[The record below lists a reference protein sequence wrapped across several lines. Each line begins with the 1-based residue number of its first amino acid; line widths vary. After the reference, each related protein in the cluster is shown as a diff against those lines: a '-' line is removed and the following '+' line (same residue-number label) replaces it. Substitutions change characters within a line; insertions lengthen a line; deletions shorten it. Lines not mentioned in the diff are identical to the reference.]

1 MNKRTS
7 RYKGKRKA
15 HYYSLAGALNS
26 LSPTFGENG
35 IQQTGFGK
43 GLGLNEDSIGL
54 VGGLASATGGIANS
68 AISGGLSSGAGN
80 AITGI
85 GSTVGS
91 ALSTVNPLLGGAVS
105 LASNV
110 LGGLTNAAFGSKMN
124 NQKIA
129 EVNTSNAAIA
139 NTQVDDSSNVSV
151 LNQWAGQ
158 DWGSNFSQ
166 RDIGKDGWF
175 SKKAKRKYQQLKRE
189 QELAR
194 AKAYN
199 SYDNA
204 IENADVNQDMLLM
217 QNYAA
222 YGGPLSSNGTIWD
235 NGITFINNGGS
246 HEANPYEGVQVGV
259 DQQGVPNLVEEGEVI
274 WNDYV
279 FSERLKVPKAFKD
292 KYKLKG
298 KDAISFAEA
307 AEKFAEESKERPNDP
322 ISKRGRDTMLSLLM
336 DQQEEVRMK
345 KQQRQAKAQF
355 NSLSPEEQLGIM
367 QMAQQNAMPAGPE
380 EGMNNIEGYPMYN
393 QGAPLMAA
401 YGGELGNVF
410 RGEGDKPNKMTRRYN
425 LEWFKNKAKD
435 LGFDLGDDFEV
446 DPINYTANLD
456 EFNKRYRDY
465 QYQRARDTYIAGQRQ
480 SRINEAINSERYKR
494 SDNGQNVYAAKY
506 YGDAEAGKDY
516 INAAGNRITSDE
528 YSKLKKADQANYNY
542 RQAVKGQFMRDY
554 YGNIIYDYD
563 NDVSNTYIPDND
575 TLAKDFKW
583 DDKDALKVSYGPK
596 ELSGADNFLRYA
608 PAIGSA
614 IGFADSMF
622 TKPDYTSSNILM
634 DAAVREGT
642 ANPIGYNPVGN
653 YMSYKPFDRNFYT
666 NKLSAEAGA
675 TRRAILNSSSPS
687 RNAAL
692 LAADFNA
699 QGKLGD
705 LARQAE
711 EYNLAQRQKVED
723 FNRGTNI
730 TNSEMALKTA
740 MANMEENRRAKAAY
754 TNNLT
759 KAIALREQEDQ
770 QLAASRNANFNNF
783 ITNLGQI
790 GEEAYNRNMI
800 EALIDRGTLRDLYER
815 VKANGNH

>member
-26 LSPTFGENG
+26 LSPTYGEDG

-43 GLGLNEDSIGL
+43 SLGLTQDSAGL
-54 VGGLASATGGIANS
+54 VGGLASAAGGIANS

-91 ALSTVNPLLGGAVS
+91 ALSTVNPLLGGAVTF
-105 LASNV
+105 ASNV
-110 LGGLTNAAFGSKMN
+110 VGGLTNAAFGSKMN
-124 NQKIA
+124 KQKIA
-129 EVNTSNAAIA
+129 EVEASNKALA
-139 NTQVDDSSNVSV
+139 NTQVDDSSNTSI

-166 RDIGKDGWF
+166 GDIGNDGWF
-175 SKKAKRKYQQLKRE
+175 SNKAKDKYRKLVEKQKQARNAAY
-189 QELAR
+189 LA
-194 AKAYN
+194 
-199 SYDNA
+199 YDNA
-204 IENADVNQDMLLM
+204 ITNADANQDALLL
-217 QNYAA
+217 AGFHSH
-222 YGGPLSSNGTIWD
+222 GGPLSSNGTIWD
-235 NGITFINNGGS
+235 NGLTFINTGGT

-259 DQQGVPNLVEEGEVI
+259 DQQGIPNLVEEGEVI
-274 WNDYV
+274 WDDYV

-298 KDAISFAEA
+298 KDTISFAEA

-345 KQQRQAKAQF
+345 KQQRQAKTQF
-355 NSLSPEEQLGIM
+355 NALSSEEQLGIM
-367 QMAQQNAMPAGPE
+367 QMAQQNALPAGPE
-380 EGMNNIEGYPMYN
+380 ESMNNIEGYPIYN
-393 QGAPLMAA
+393 QEAPLMAA

-410 RGEGDKPNKMTRRYN
+410 RGEGNKPNKMTRRYS

-435 LGFDLGDDFEV
+435 LGFDLGDDFV
-446 DPINYTANLD
+446 FSPTDYTANLD
-456 EFNKRYRDY
+456 RFNSIYRNS
-465 QYQRARDTYIAGQRQ
+465 QRQKAYDTYLAGQRQ
-480 SRINEAINSERYKR
+480 NWINNEIASGRYKR
-494 SDNGQNVYAAKY
+494 GDNGQGIYAAKY
-506 YGDAEAGKDY
+506 KEGV
-516 INAAGNRITSDE
+516 N
-528 YSKLKKADQANYNY
+528 
-542 RQAVKGQFMRDY
+542 QFERDDK
-554 YGNIIYDYD
+554 GNIVYDYTT
-563 NDVSNTYIPDND
+563 DVSDSWIPSEDV
-575 TLAKDFKW
+575 LGKDFKW
-583 DDKDALKVSYGPK
+583 DDRNALKISYGPR

-608 PAIGSA
+608 PVIGSA

-642 ANPIGYNPVGN
+642 ANPIGYSPIGN
-653 YMSYKPFDRNFYT
+653 YMSYRPFDRNFYA

-723 FNRGTNI
+723 FNRSTNI
-730 TNSEMALKTA
+730 TNSDMALRTA
-740 MANMEENRRAKAAY
+740 MANMEENRRAKTAY

-759 KAIALREQEDQ
+759 RAIALREQEDQ

-783 ITNLGQI
+783 IANLGQI
-790 GEEAYNRNMI
+790 GEEAYNRNML
-800 EALIDRGTLRDLYER
+800 EALIERGTVRDMY
-815 VKANGNH
+815 KANGGPINTRKNKRRK